1 MLSPLSCR
9 PKSVLAETLD
19 EKEAVFLLVSQ
30 IFSSHGND
38 STGDGRFKDE

>member
-1 MLSPLSCR
+1 MER
-9 PKSVLAETLD
+9 
-19 EKEAVFLLVSQ
+19 EAVFLLLFQ